1 MKRKKSLQWQI
12 TTLVGVILIVTCVI
26 LTVNS
31 IYSARNYYGNWAEIY
46 EDSADFSMLTEN
58 DDVKADSL
66 QEDEITFVD
75 VMRDFSEQGILAM
88 AFAIIISLALVYWL
102 TGKKMNPLRRLTAD
116 IHAIDEETMN
126 RSLKVYGGSAEVELL
141 TDSFNGMMERLDCA
155 FQVQKRF
162 SANAAHELKTPLAA
176 MKTTLQVLEME
187 AEPSKEDY
195 EEFVQDVKYS
205 LDRLI
210 GTVDHLL
217 MLSGKEIKNVKEPV
231 RPRELL
237 VQAVNQLK
245 AKAEEMNVAVDISGS
260 DCIITG
266 NKELFYRGFYNLID
280 NAIKYNKRNGH
291 VRITIG
297 TEGKQNFV
305 SIADSGVGMNEQ
317 TLQNV
322 FEPFFRADESRSQ
335 KIPGSGLGMS
345 IVRQIFGTYEA
356 EIQVESREGEGTTI
370 KIFFCR

>member
-116 IHAIDEETMN
+116 IHAIDETMN

-260 DCIITG
+260 DGIITG

-305 SIADSGVGMNEQ
+305 SIADSGIGMNEQ

-345 IVRQIFGTYEA
+345 IVRQIFDTYEA

>member
-31 IYSARNYYGNWAEIY
+31 IYSARNYYGNRAEIY

-237 VQAVNQLK
+237 VQAVNRYGQ
-245 AKAEEMNVAVDISGS
+245 
-260 DCIITG
+260 
-266 NKELFYRGFYNLID
+266 
-280 NAIKYNKRNGH
+280 
-291 VRITIG
+291 
-297 TEGKQNFV
+297 
-305 SIADSGVGMNEQ
+305 
-317 TLQNV
+317 
-322 FEPFFRADESRSQ
+322 
-335 KIPGSGLGMS
+335 
-345 IVRQIFGTYEA
+345 
-356 EIQVESREGEGTTI
+356 
-370 KIFFCR
+370 